1 MKYYIYKLINKKN
14 NDVIYIRYHKYKT
27 IDDDYYGSG
36 SFLKYFKRKLKIIW
50 KKLIYKEIICYG
62 IENED
67 DACFLEKTYI
77 KKYRDINQAILN
89 YQDGGKTGKHP
100 NKREKAVLF
109 EKIDKYIIESVL

>member
-14 NDVIYIRYHKYKT
+14 NDVIYIGYHKYKT

-62 IENED
+62 IE
-67 DACFLEKTYI
+67 K
-77 KKYRDINQAILN
+77 
-89 YQDGGKTGKHP
+89 
-100 NKREKAVLF
+100 
-109 EKIDKYIIESVL
+109 